1 MVRNISWRPVE
12 VRDPLGDAL
21 TAFDTSF
28 KQGREAR
35 YEKDAPD
42 AFAKYLDS
50 LGGQQQ
56 PAPAQMPGTGAA
68 TDALVNGSHSAV
80 ASAQDPALTDY
91 FAKVRTAES
100 GGNDAA
106 KNPNSTATG
115 RYQFLES
122 TWADV
127 AKRHPELG
135 LTPDGRT
142 DAAQQERAMRVLTQ
156 ENAKILGTNG
166 IKPNPGALYAA
177 HFLGAGGAS
186 KVLTGDPNSPV
197 SAYVDPNVIAANPQ
211 LANMTVG
218 QFAQWANEKGGNGA
232 GGYAP
237 PASGQPQQVAQQQG
251 TGLPPRE
258 VMLELFRNPNTRPL
272 AIELAKSATEGR
284 APKPIEINGQ
294 LVDPSTG
301 KVIGDYRDPQ
311 QPQPLTDVAKLKSD
325 LDAGMITQDQYN
337 AAVAKELAASNGT
350 SLTVDPT
357 TGAVSF
363 QQGGSP
369 GQMPKLTEGQS
380 KDVVYLTRGAGALP
394 ILDQLGDALT
404 DPVQQVMG
412 ADPTGVVRGQQD
424 PAFQQAEQA
433 GREFLASVLRKDT
446 GAAVTPSEMD
456 TYGNMYLPKP
466 GDTPE
471 LLAQKKGARQRAL
484 KAIELGIPS
493 AAIVEMENR
502 GALPGRGSDAPAG
515 EAPAGFPDPSLWE
528 FLTPQ
533 ERALWQK

>member
-1 MVRNISWRPVE
+1 MVRNISWRPVD

-21 TAFDTSF
+21 KAFDASY
-28 KQGREAR
+28 KQGVEGRQEKEA
-35 YEKDAPD
+35 
-42 AFAKYLDS
+42 
-50 LGGQQQ
+50 
-56 PAPAQMPGTGAA
+56 
-68 TDALVNGSHSAV
+68 
-80 ASAQDPALTDY
+80 
-91 FAKVRTAES
+91 
-100 GGNDAA
+100 
-106 KNPNSTATG
+106 
-115 RYQFLES
+115 
-122 TWADV
+122 
-127 AKRHPELG
+127 PEL
-135 LTPDGRT
+135 
-142 DAAQQERAMRVLTQ
+142 
-156 ENAKILGTNG
+156 
-166 IKPNPGALYAA
+166 
-177 HFLGAGGAS
+177 
-186 KVLTGDPNSPV
+186 
-197 SAYVDPNVIAANPQ
+197 
-211 LANMTVG
+211 
-218 QFAQWANEKGGNGA
+218 FAQSA
-232 GGYAP
+232 AP
-237 PASGQPQQVAQQQG
+237 LSEY
-251 TGLPPRE
+251 GLDVPTDQLKA
-258 VMLELFRNPNTRPL
+258 MFANPNTRPQ
-272 AIELAKSATEGR
+272 AI
-284 APKPIEINGQ
+284 Q
-294 LVDPSTG
+294 LVREATQRRADASDPFKKLQLEKMQLDVADARRGPAGPTPTAEMRNWQMAQSDP
-301 KVIGDYRDPQ
+301 KFAEFIGMNGMKNAPDIVKQYAYYRDQ
-311 QPQPLTDVAKLKSD
+311 ATQAGEQPVSFLEFKNYAAPEQPKPLTDVAKLKSD

-363 QQGGSP
+363 QQGGAP

-394 ILDQLGDALT
+394 VLDQLGDALT